1 MKKIFIIFL
10 GTFLVA
16 CEQFTP
22 FVDSHREAGEVK
34 MRGQST
40 PDKPAVC
47 YNPLWS
53 DKKLVEQLAEEE
65 CQKTNRH
72 AVYSETDWFSCR
84 FVNPSTAF
92 YKCEKR

>member
-10 GTFLVA
+10 GTFLLA
-16 CEQFTP
+16 CEQVSP

-34 MRGQST
+34 LRGQST

-47 YNPLWS
+47 YNPIWS
-53 DKKLVEQLAEEE
+53 DKKVVEQLAEDE
-65 CQKTNRH
+65 CQKTDRH
-72 AVYSETDWFSCR
+72 AVYEDTNWFSCC
-84 FVNPSTAF
+84 FVSPATAF